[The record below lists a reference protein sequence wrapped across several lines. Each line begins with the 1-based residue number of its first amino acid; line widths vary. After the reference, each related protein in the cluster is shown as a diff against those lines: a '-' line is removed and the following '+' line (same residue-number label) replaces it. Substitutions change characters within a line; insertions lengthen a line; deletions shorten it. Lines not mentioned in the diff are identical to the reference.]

1 MHACPS
7 KWSSWLGLAEF
18 WYNTSPHSALG
29 TSPFEALYGHAPR
42 YFGIIDPLACA
53 APDLADWLQDRAQME
68 ALLRQH
74 LLRARQQMKESAD
87 KHRSDRTFDVGDWV
101 FLKI

>member
-1 MHACPS
+1 
-7 KWSSWLGLAEF
+7 
-18 WYNTSPHSALG
+18 
-29 TSPFEALYGHAPR
+29 
-42 YFGIIDPLACA
+42 
-53 APDLADWLQDRAQME
+53 ME